1 MSHGPRASQNGTMQA
16 TASSTRRR
24 VDVLRYVPVAADVA
38 VAIIKTEPQRLIPSR
53 AGHWSDREVRADLR
67 AELPG
72 GGSLNRSARVGFG
85 RLMEEDG
92 AVVLPVWWEDAEH
105 PDLFP
110 TFDGG
115 LELQADGRG
124 TALRLV
130 GSYRPPLGLLG
141 RFGDG
146 LAGHRIVMA
155 SLNAFLADV
164 AALVIAAASAWG
176 QKDATSETP
185 ESRSEGGLLP
195 GGVEAVVSGMS
206 G

>member
-1 MSHGPRASQNGTMQA
+1 MQTTA
-16 TASSTRRR
+16 TSSRRR

-38 VAIIKTEPQRLIPSR
+38 VAIIEAGPQGLIPSH
-53 AGHWSDREVRADLR
+53 AGHWSSPEVRADLR

-72 GGSLNRSARVGFG
+72 GGSVSRSARVGFG
-85 RLMEEDG
+85 PLMEEDG

-105 PDLFP
+105 PNLFP

-115 LELQADGRG
+115 LELQADGPR

-130 GSYRPPLGLLG
+130 GSYQPPLGLLG

-155 SLNAFLADV
+155 SINTFLADV
-164 AALVIAAASAWG
+164 ARLVTAAATVCG
-176 QKDATSETP
+176 QDD
-185 ESRSEGGLLP
+185 SRSDMETAQRRSGGGFMP
-195 GGVEAVVSGMS
+195 GSVEPVVSGTS